1 MSTVPATPPD
11 LFPFV
16 LPWDDAAPG
25 VADIS
30 GLLFKP
36 AGRFGHARAEADGHI
51 YVGEGSG
58 RRRLRVFGVN
68 LSFAANFP
76 AREDAPKVAARLAKF
91 GVNCVR
97 FHHMDRDPAPK
108 GIWRDDL
115 VTIDP
120 AQLDRLDFFF
130 AELKARGIHANLN
143 LHVSRVYPG
152 FPVWAGMSPFH
163 KGVDLYHPG
172 LVAMQR
178 DYARE
183 LLLHRNPCTGLTYA
197 EDPAVVFVEINNE
210 NGLVSRWWEK
220 KLDDIPALF
229 AAELGRQWRLWRAA
243 RGLPADAP
251 AVLRRDYD
259 ALAADA
265 QRDWM
270 RFLWETEK
278 AYWVDFQRYLKT
290 DLGVRALVIG
300 TQLYS
305 YSVAPIQAEMDVVDI
320 HAYWE
325 HPEFPRGGGHHAGEW
340 TVGNT
345 SMVNSPDAR
354 TLADLSLQ
362 RVAGKPLVVT
372 EYNHSAPNTHGA
384 EAFILSA
391 AYAALQDWD
400 GIFAYSYAHLT
411 NRHWGNGAING
422 MFDIDQHPVK
432 MATLPIAAA
441 IFHRADI
448 APSVAERTVVA
459 SEEQFLEICRRIG
472 VNIGGDHFG
481 AHRHDALRRRQFIR
495 LDPAGGSPV
504 APPPVSYAG
513 PVASD
518 CGQLV
523 WDAAAPEGIVTMNTP
538 DTKAVVGFSDARVF
552 DLGVVSVCPGKTIQ
566 GWSVIALS
574 RMDDAPLGEP
584 GRALLVA
591 AGHVENTGMVWK
603 NAEKN
608 SLSDWGRAPTLV
620 EGVSAEISLATA
632 GRALSVWAL
641 DERGLR
647 RASVPVRAD
656 GDRFVFSIGPEHRT
670 LWYEVRIGD
679 DRA

>member
-1 MSTVPATPPD
+1 MSAIPATPPG

-16 LPWDDAAPG
+16 LPWDDAEPG
-25 VADIS
+25 VADVS

-51 YVGEGSG
+51 YVGQGSE

-76 AREDAPKVAARLAKF
+76 TREDAPKVAARLAKF

-108 GIWRDDL
+108 GLWQADM

-120 AQLDRLDFFF
+120 EQLDRLDFFF

-152 FPVWAGMSPFH
+152 FPVWPGMSPFH
-163 KGVDLYHPG
+163 KGVDIFHPG

-178 DYARE
+178 DYARA
-183 LLLHRNPCTGLTYA
+183 LLHHRNPYTGLTYA

-220 KLDDIPALF
+220 KLDDIPAVF
-229 AAELGRQWRLWRAA
+229 ADELARQWRLWRVA
-243 RGLPADAP
+243 RGLSADAP
-251 AVLRRDYD
+251 VVLRRDYE
-259 ALAADA
+259 ALPADA

-278 AYWVDFQRYLKT
+278 AYWADFQRHLKT

-305 YSVAPIQAEMDVVDI
+305 YSAIPLQAEMDVIDI

-325 HPEFPRGGGHHAGEW
+325 HPEFPKGGGHHAGEW

-345 SMVNSPDAR
+345 SIVNSPDAR

-372 EYNHSAPNTHGA
+372 EYNHSAPNTYGA
-384 EAFILSA
+384 EAFLLVA
-391 AYAALQDWD
+391 AYGALQDWD

-441 IFHRADI
+441 LFHRADV
-448 APSVAERTVVA
+448 APTVAERTVAA
-459 SEEQFLEICRRIG
+459 SEEQFLEICRRVG

-481 AHRHDALRRRQFIR
+481 ALRHDALRRRQFIR
-495 LDPAGGSPV
+495 LDPAGGTPV
-504 APPPVSYAG
+504 APPSAAYAG

-518 CGQLV
+518 GGELV
-523 WDAAAPEGIVTMNTP
+523 WDAAFPNGSVLVNTSRV
-538 DTKAVVGFSDARVF
+538 KMAVGFTDARAL
-552 DLGVVSVCPGKTIQ
+552 DLGSVSIRTVQ
-566 GWSVIALS
+566 GWSAIALAQ
-574 RMDDAPLGEP
+574 MDDAPLGGS

-591 AGHVENTGMVWK
+591 AGYVANTGMVWK
-603 NAEKN
+603 NAEQN

-620 EGVSAEISLATA
+620 EGVPAEVAIDV
-632 GRALSVWAL
+632 GDRALSVWAL

-647 RASVPVRAD
+647 HSPVPVRVEGGRA
-656 GDRFVFSIGPEHRT
+656 VFSIGPEHRT
-670 LWYEVRIGD
+670 LWYELDV
-679 DRA
+679 A